1 MHFPSNVLVSPL
13 RYEVDSM
20 DQWLTVQVDDQ
31 YDQDDIYKYTFQSS
45 KVRSAISEF
54 SGDVI

>member
-1 MHFPSNVLVSPL
+1 MYFPINVLVSPL

-20 DQWLTVQVDDQ
+20 DQWLPVQVDDQ

>member
-20 DQWLTVQVDDQ
+20 DQWLPVQVDDQ